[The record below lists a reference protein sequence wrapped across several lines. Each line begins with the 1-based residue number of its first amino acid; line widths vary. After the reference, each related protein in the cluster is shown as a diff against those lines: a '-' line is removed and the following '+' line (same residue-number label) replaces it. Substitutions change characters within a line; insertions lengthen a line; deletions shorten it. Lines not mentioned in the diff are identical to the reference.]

1 MRQRE
6 WIKQSTISTKD
17 QTKGIKYKKIK
28 DQVNHSFTTYKK
40 DYCNRNYNSNF
51 ETKDISDPL
60 ASKINP
66 LESVFE
72 IEIHLLI
79 QALNNWYQ

>member
-6 WIKQSTISTKD
+6 CIKQSTISTKD

-51 ETKDISDPL
+51 ETNIGKFK
-60 ASKINP
+60 ATWNGINSILSRMKNKTQVP
-66 LESVFE
+66 K
-72 IEIHLLI
+72 
-79 QALNNWYQ
+79 